1 SKVEVSRLG
10 GRLSEVVGPVVE
22 EAIEPGDA
30 TPLTG
35 PSRESSVPRLPPPPP
50 QRVTTPSPPRP
61 PPITSQQTQRNPGHQ
76 TQESTSNAS
85 NPLGGHQAQKP
96 VAQQSQ
102 NPGHQQNPGNQ
113 QNPEHQAPNPGPQSS
128 NPGHQTQNPGHQ
140 TQNPD
145 QQSTNTGHQAQNPG
159 QPAQGVSRSS
169 QNPTH
174 QATQTQQ
181 QPSPRDRRG
190 SVYPPAGHQH
200 PADFTLNNFNYEQLN
215 NAKNRENK
223 SGVGNGGGGVA
234 TVAPA
239 PPTSHPP
246 TNNNSLQNNNINLNN
261 NDNARIISEKN
272 ALEKNLKKHS
282 LFINALSWKTKPPAS
297 NNNHTAHN
305 PTCEK
310 LVQKPLPPGPR
321 KTVIQASTSELLKC
335 LGVFLHR
342 KCTRLRDFR
351 VNDAVMWL
359 KAVDRSLLLQGWQDV
374 AFMNPANV
382 VFVYML
388 VRELVDGDE
397 ASEREL
403 QATVLTCLYLSY
415 SYMGNEIS
423 YPLKP
428 FLVEDSKDKF
438 WDRCLLI
445 VNRLS
450 AEMLRINSEPGFFT
464 EIFTELKAC
473 GTGIRSSLPDSGLER
488 SLVVSGVAVPTK
500 AA

>member
-1 SKVEVSRLG
+1 MGTV
-10 GRLSEVVGPVVE
+10 LSF
-22 EAIEPGDA
+22 
-30 TPLTG
+30 
-35 PSRESSVPRLPPPPP
+35 
-50 QRVTTPSPPRP
+50 
-61 PPITSQQTQRNPGHQ
+61 
-76 TQESTSNAS
+76 
-85 NPLGGHQAQKP
+85 
-96 VAQQSQ
+96 
-102 NPGHQQNPGNQ
+102 
-113 QNPEHQAPNPGPQSS
+113 
-128 NPGHQTQNPGHQ
+128 
-140 TQNPD
+140 
-145 QQSTNTGHQAQNPG
+145 
-159 QPAQGVSRSS
+159 
-169 QNPTH
+169 
-174 QATQTQQ
+174 
-181 QPSPRDRRG
+181 SPRDRRG
-190 SVYPPAGHQH
+190 SVYPPTGHQH
-200 PADFTLNNFNYEQLN
+200 PTDFTLNNFNYEQLN

-223 SGVGNGGGGVA
+223 SSVA

-239 PPTSHPP
+239 PPTNHPP

-282 LFINALSWKTKPPAS
+282 LFINALSWKRFSTTNNNKKKLDNKNKNIAFRQPLDNIPIVDKNKNIQTPQTKAPAS
-297 NNNHTAHN
+297 NNNHTTHN

-335 LGVFLHR
+335 LGVFLHK
-342 KCTRLRDFR
+342 KCTRLRDFQAG
-351 VNDAVMWL
+351 DAVMWL
-359 KAVDRSLLLQGWQDV
+359 RTVDRNLLLQGWQDV
-374 AFMNPANV
+374 PFINPANV

-388 VRELVDGDE
+388 VKELVDGDE
-397 ASEREL
+397 ASEKEL

-450 AEMLRINSEPGFFT
+450 SEMLRINSEPGFFT
-464 EIFTELKAC
+464 EIFSELKAC
-473 GTGIRSSLPDSGLER
+473 GSTERGSLSGSGLER